1 MKKELSQIKH
11 ARSAKEFRN
20 IDLAEDEY
28 VVLHIQRSKL
38 GIMIIWFVAAFL
50 AIVLTAAVI
59 LLTNTA
65 AIENSYFTIN
75 SSSKGYL
82 VLGVIAL
89 YFLLFFCAWAG
100 QSIYKSNH
108 LYITNRRAIQTVRNS
123 LFSNSTN
130 IIELAKIEDVSYRQ
144 VSIWDHI
151 FQVGTLRMAT
161 VGDETTYTFPF
172 LDTPDDE
179 VDQISKLVQSSRQA
193 PKK

>member
-11 ARSAKEFRN
+11 ARSAKEFPN
-20 IDLAEDEY
+20 IDLADDEY
-28 VVLHIQRSKL
+28 VVLNIERSKL
-38 GIMIIWFVAAFL
+38 GVIVIWFVTIFL

-59 LLTNTA
+59 ILTNTA

-75 SSSKGYL
+75 ATSRGYL
-82 VLGVIAL
+82 ILGVIAL
-89 YFLLFFCAWAG
+89 YFLLFFCGCAG
-100 QSIYKSNH
+100 HAIYNSNH
-108 LYITNRRAIQTVRNS
+108 LYITNRRAIQTVRTS

-144 VSIWDHI
+144 TSMWDHI

-172 LDTPDDE
+172 LDTPHDE
-179 VDQISKLVQSSRQA
+179 VDQISKLVQDSRA
-193 PKK
+193 RK